1 MQILEGYKTVI
12 GMIIMGLSAAV
23 TYAGYPE
30 IGQAFET
37 FAFGILAVGIG
48 GKIAKINK

>member
-1 MQILEGYKTVI
+1 MLDGYKTII
-12 GMIIMGLSAAV
+12 GMCIMALSAAV

-37 FAFGILAVGIG
+37 FAFGVLAVGLG
-48 GKIAKINK
+48 GKISKSK